1 MAGPTF
7 WNAAVLS
14 TIGLLM
20 GLYVAWRLF
29 WPLRLPVWAKALLSL
44 LLVGLAVQLRI
55 VATFWGTMASPEIP
69 KMAIAVLATGSTAVL
84 LLALAM
90 LLFDACLLAARALR
104 LPGAV
109 SALRTPLLRPLA
121 AGVALLLSAYGV
133 SQGMAVPKPRQVEVA
148 IKDLPAAF
156 DGYRML
162 QLTDIHASRLLT
174 GDWVRQ
180 VVAESN
186 ALKPDLI
193 VITGDLID
201 GTVDA
206 RRDDFRPLGDL
217 QAPDGVI
224 AITGNHE
231 YYAQYSDWMQAFR
244 ALHMQVLENSHT
256 QVRRGDAALT
266 IAGVTDPVAARYGL
280 PLPDL
285 RAALAGADPA
295 APVILLDHRPRNAAD
310 AAARGVKLQLSGH
323 THGGQIVGMDQL
335 VKRANGGFVS
345 GRYEV
350 DGMTLY
356 VSNGAGLW
364 AGFPARIGVPSE
376 ITLFT
381 LRRAPRT
388 LMGSD
393 PFATGKGL

>member
-1 MAGPTF
+1 M
-7 WNAAVLS
+7 LS

-90 LLFDACLLAARALR
+90 LLFDAGLLLARALR

-285 RAALAGADPA
+285 QAALAGADPA

>member
-1 MAGPTF
+1 
-7 WNAAVLS
+7 
-14 TIGLLM
+14 M

-90 LLFDACLLAARALR
+90 LLFDAGLLLARALR

-285 RAALAGADPA
+285 QAALAGADPA

>member
-1 MAGPTF
+1 
-7 WNAAVLS
+7 VLS

-29 WPLRLPVWAKALLSL
+29 WPLRLQVLAKALLSL

-90 LLFDACLLAARALR
+90 LLFDAGLLLARALR

-244 ALHMQVLENSHT
+244 ALHMHVLENSHT

-285 RAALAGADPA
+285 QAALAGADPA

-323 THGGQIVGMDQL
+323 THGGQIIGMDQL

-381 LRRAPRT
+381 LRRAP
-388 LMGSD
+388 
-393 PFATGKGL
+393 